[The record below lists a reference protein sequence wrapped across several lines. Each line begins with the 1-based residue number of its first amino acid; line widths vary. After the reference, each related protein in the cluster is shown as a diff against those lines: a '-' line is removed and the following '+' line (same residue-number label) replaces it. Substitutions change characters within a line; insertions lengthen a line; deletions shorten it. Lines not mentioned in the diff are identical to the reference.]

1 MTSDNSDLP
10 HSPGRSPFGNLLTKI
25 KNRLI
30 RSTRENAP
38 EGIRPEECSDL
49 ETAEQEMIR
58 GVMGLA
64 SKNVREIMI
73 PRIDVVAVS
82 STISLNALV
91 KVIDDAGH
99 SRIPVYNETID
110 NIAGILYVKE
120 LLPFIAHKPRKFEL
134 RKMLHRPYFV
144 PETMPLD
151 DLLVEFKR
159 RRLHLSCVV
168 DEYGGF
174 GGIITLEDIIE
185 EIVGDIKDEFDDDEA
200 PEIRK
205 IGRYTYEVDSRMTL
219 SDFNEEAGAGL
230 PTDEFDTIGGL
241 VFDLFGKIPKKNETA
256 KLGNISFKIKEIKG
270 TRLTRVIITIPPAD
284 R

>member
-82 STISLNALV
+82 SIISLNALV

-134 RKMLHRPYFV
+134 RKMLHRQYFV

-241 VFDLFGKIPKKNETA
+241 VFDLFGKIPKKNETV

>member
-10 HSPGRSPFGNLLTKI
+10 HSPGQSTLGNLLLKI
-25 KNRLI
+25 KELLGHPR
-30 RSTRENAP
+30 RETAP
-38 EGIRPEECSDL
+38 VEASGEKPPAPQ
-49 ETAEQEMIR
+49 TAEQEMIR

-73 PRIDVVAVS
+73 PRIDVVAVPT
-82 STISLNALV
+82 TIALNALV

-134 RKMLHRPYFV
+134 KKMLHRPYFV

-205 IGRYTYEVDSRMTL
+205 IGRNTYEVDSRMTL
-219 SDFNEEAGAGL
+219 SNFNEEAGTRL

-256 KLGNISFKIKEIKG
+256 RFENISFKIKEIKG
-270 TRLTRVIITIPPAD
+270 TRLTRVIVTIS
-284 R
+284 RTEQ